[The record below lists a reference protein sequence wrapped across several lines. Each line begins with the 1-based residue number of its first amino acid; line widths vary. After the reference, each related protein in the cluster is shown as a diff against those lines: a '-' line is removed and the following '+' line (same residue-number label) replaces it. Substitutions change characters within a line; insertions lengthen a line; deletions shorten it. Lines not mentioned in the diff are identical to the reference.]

1 MIHNIALLVI
11 DIQHELT
18 TPEAEEV
25 GAEYKNKISFPRM
38 IANTKRLLEVV
49 RANRDRRGIGSEV
62 VFTYLEAHTDD
73 SRDVSLDYKL
83 SGSLLSNLPNPTSPA
98 KFLNGISPL
107 PGKDFALPKTSCS
120 VFQSTNLNYILRNLN
135 VEQLVV
141 CGQLTDKCIESAVRD
156 AADLGYF
163 VTVVEDA
170 CGATSDNSHQKGLL
184 GMKGFARILSTD
196 QVLHELCISGISCNA
211 SQSQSLSTVDNVRNV
226 EPATFSENYAISIPK
241 PSDYLRNREQGYQ
254 AAILRSLRAAGV
266 KFLRYAAVDAFNTI
280 RCKTV
285 PLPYALGLLPSR
297 TVRSSKDSAG
307 GPLENPVSIAEVCFA
322 GLPPHADVT
331 VPESKLSACNVLT
344 LQPDLSSLRVL
355 PYSPCTAMVM
365 CTAHNQQ
372 TNELSPLCTRG
383 LLQRML
389 IAARES
395 AGIELC
401 VGAEIEFQLYR
412 ESTKDGVP
420 QPIDWSTFA
429 NSTSLNEQEGFLN
442 MLCDQLAEQDIPIE
456 LLHAESAPG
465 QLEVVLRYSTDA
477 VQLADD
483 VVLTRETIASCAKTH
498 GYKALFLPK
507 TSMIT
512 AGNGLHLHFSFR
524 DVESLLDNTFSDPSQ
539 PTGISTKGQS
549 FIEGILAHLPSLL
562 SFSLPTSNS
571 FRRVG
576 PGCWTGSKIGWSI
589 EDKEVPIRV
598 CLDLNTKTVTN
609 VEYKLSDATA
619 NIYLEL
625 AMIIAAGLDGILK
638 QRVLRP
644 SGDGELLPTSLADSL
659 DILKGN
665 ELLSSLLGP
674 ELMTAYVA
682 VRESIL
688 LTEKTSLEAELL
700 DAFMKA

>member
-1 MIHNIALLVI
+1 MIHYIALLVI

-18 TPEAEEV
+18 TPEEV

-184 GMKGFARILSTD
+184 GMKGFARILSTE
-196 QVLHELCISGISCNA
+196 QVLRELGGGDISCIA
-211 SQSQSLSTVDNVRNV
+211 SQGFSNVDDVINV
-226 EPATFSENYAISIPK
+226 ESVTCPEEYAAISIPR
-241 PSDYLRNREQGYQ
+241 PSEYFRNMNQGYQ

-285 PLPYALGLLPSR
+285 PLSYALGLLPSR
-297 TVRSSKDSAG
+297 TLRNSKDSSR
-307 GPLENPVSIAEVCFA
+307 GPLENLVSIAEVCFA
-322 GLPPHADVT
+322 GLPPHADVP

-344 LQPDLSSLRVL
+344 LQPDLSSLRIL

-365 CTAHNQQ
+365 CNAHNQQ

-389 IAARES
+389 FAARES

-483 VVLTRETIASCAKTH
+483 VVLTRETIASCAKAH

-524 DVESLLDNTFSDPSQ
+524 DVESSLDNTFSDPSQ
-539 PTGISTKGQS
+539 PTGISAKGQS

-562 SFSLPTSNS
+562 SFSLPTCNS

-598 CLDLNTKTVTN
+598 CLDLNTKKVTN

-638 QRVLRP
+638 QKVLRP

-659 DILKGN
+659 HILKGN

-688 LTEKTSLEAELL
+688 LTEKTSLEAQLL
-700 DAFMKA
+700 DAFIKA